1 MAIRVHSAAL
11 RTLTCSIQAHYLR
24 PALVVPIS
32 LSAQRRQAST
42 ASANRPLYPSVVALL
57 HANGLSESDAASIT
71 ATGPGGRLL
80 KGDILAHLGNI
91 HKEYPSESANRIK
104 VLGKLDL
111 SNIDLAATAPPVP
124 TSSVPDSIPAQESPA
139 TDALEKLSITIDMMP
154 VFELQDRI
162 STNLGIDMP
171 VATLLDRATALANRN
186 LPAAAQTTN
195 SMTADDLFD
204 AVLGLPTS
212 PRPRNGAFV
221 PILES
226 IAPSHSAPA
235 THARSTQPPAAS
247 RDLFDDILGGLTQR
261 DQPAAPTT
269 WTNNA
274 ASDPSSA
281 ESVFSVIAARGEGLR
296 AEAFLSQIK
305 TVLETEPGSLVL

>member
-1 MAIRVHSAAL
+1 M
-11 RTLTCSIQAHYLR
+11 
-24 PALVVPIS
+24 
-32 LSAQRRQAST
+32 
-42 ASANRPLYPSVVALL
+42 
-57 HANGLSESDAASIT
+57 
-71 ATGPGGRLL
+71 L

>member
-1 MAIRVHSAAL
+1 M
-11 RTLTCSIQAHYLR
+11 
-24 PALVVPIS
+24 
-32 LSAQRRQAST
+32 
-42 ASANRPLYPSVVALL
+42 
-57 HANGLSESDAASIT
+57 
-71 ATGPGGRLL
+71 L

-124 TSSVPDSIPAQESPA
+124 ASSVPDSIPAQESPA

-186 LPAAAQTTN
+186 LPAAAPTTN
-195 SMTADDLFD
+195 TMTADDLFD

-235 THARSTQPPAAS
+235 THARSTQPPAVAAS
-247 RDLFDDILGGLTQR
+247 RDLFDDILGGPTQR
-261 DQPAAPTT
+261 DHPAAPTT
-269 WTNNA
+269 WTKDA

-281 ESVFSVIAARGEGLR
+281 ESVFSVIAPRGEGRR